1 MHSFTVHE
9 DEVMIRQP
17 VAFSFGQAVR
27 FVATLMIVL
36 AFLGC
41 RGPLRRD
48 AERLHPGMTMGDVA
62 GIFSQHPVSSFGT
75 GDVASFQFA
84 TRLFQTNTASAFWIS
99 YASKNSGAFSVFE
112 VCDVFFDTNKIIIGY
127 KYDLPD

>member
-1 MHSFTVHE
+1 MHSFSVHE
-9 DEVMIRQP
+9 DEEMIRQP

-27 FVATLMIVL
+27 LVAALMVVL

-48 AERLHPGMTMGDVA
+48 AERLYPGMTMGDVS
-62 GIFSQHPVSSFGT
+62 GIFSQYAVSSSGT

-84 TRLFQTNTASAFWIS
+84 TRLFQTNTACAFWIT
-99 YASKNSGAFSVFE
+99 YAPKNKGVFSVFE
-112 VCDVFFDTNKIIIGY
+112 VCDVFFDTNQIIIGY

>member
-1 MHSFTVHE
+1 MHE

-17 VAFSFGQAVR
+17 VAFPFGQAVR
-27 FVATLMIVL
+27 LVATLMVVL

-48 AERLHPGMTMGDVA
+48 AERLRPGMTMGDVA
-62 GIFSQHPVSSFGT
+62 GIFSEHAVSSSGT

-84 TRLFQTNTASAFWIS
+84 TTLFQTNTPCAFWIT
-99 YASKNSGAFSVFE
+99 YAPKKSGFFSIFE
-112 VCDVFFDTNKIIIGY
+112 VCDVFFDTNKNIIGY